1 MKTNVRFWR
10 KSFSSIKKKYLYKKW
25 YLAVLKKLDI
35 RRWVIIA
42 LRFSDYIVFLETLFF
57 TCILFLCLLSKRN
70 EWLSLNGNLRHAIQN
85 HWMSSNSVACSQ
97 RWRLCFVLFCLELF
111 LARPSWFLLVMAC
124 SELFCFLQA
133 TTSQNVLIR
142 KFTIN
147 QLHFRFY

>member
-1 MKTNVRFWR
+1 MISSCSEKAGHPPLSHYSIVFSWLY
-10 KSFSSIKKKYLYKKW
+10 SFSWNTFFYLYSFSVPTIKEE
-25 YLAVLKKLDI
+25 
-35 RRWVIIA
+35 WVVE
-42 LRFSDYIVFLETLFF
+42 F
-57 TCILFLCLLSKRN
+57 K
-70 EWLSLNGNLRHAIQN
+70 GNLRHAIQN

-111 LARPSWFLLVMAC
+111 LAHPNWFLLVMAC